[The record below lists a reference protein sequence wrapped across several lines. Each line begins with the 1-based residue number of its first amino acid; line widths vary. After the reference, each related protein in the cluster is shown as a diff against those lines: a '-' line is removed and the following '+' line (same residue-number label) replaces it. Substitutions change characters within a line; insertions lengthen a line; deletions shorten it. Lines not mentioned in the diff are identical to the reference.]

1 MGLSNSNPCC
11 SRVNGVVLDSDEARG
26 KRQQK
31 WMRGSGSILGEVL
44 LLSMGWTC
52 SNRIVNA
59 QKCFHL
65 LIINLAGRVKKWL

>member
-1 MGLSNSNPCC
+1 M
-11 SRVNGVVLDSDEARG
+11 DEGQQEHPRG
-26 KRQQK
+26 
-31 WMRGSGSILGEVL
+31 GL

-65 LIINLAGRVKKWL
+65 LIIRRASLV